1 MTWREYEDAVFEE
14 CERVFHFKEAEIT
27 KNTQIV
33 GHISGSKRQIDVL
46 VRLLKEGKPYCAI
59 VVECKHYAQK
69 INIKTVDSFVGF
81 LKDVGAQRG
90 ILISDKGFT
99 RGAINRAYNG
109 EDNLVVDIMSL
120 GELQQF
126 QAYGAIV
133 YSGKN
138 ALTIAPPF
146 GWVIDGQRRE
156 FAQAVFYRRGIS
168 FKEATEKEKEWMY
181 IKYWSKES
189 ENDTLD
195 NLINIHNES
204 LMAMDNQTEIVLSE
218 IDGLKV
224 RKAFV
229 PSYPVPEVTVFR
241 EFDSFIAYVVLY
253 CPVQYIDRDVRKI
266 IDVFLDSI
274 PICVINDDETG
285 D

>member
-1 MTWREYEDAVFEE
+1 MTWREYEEAVFEE
-14 CERVFHFKEAEIT
+14 CERVFHYKEAEIL
-27 KNTQIV
+27 KNAHIV

-46 VRLLKEGKPYCAI
+46 VRLLKEGKTYCTI
-59 VVECKHYAQK
+59 VVECKHYTQK
-69 INIKTVDSFVGF
+69 IDIKTVDSFVGF

-90 ILISDKGFT
+90 ILVSDKGFT

-109 EDNLVVDIMSL
+109 EDNIVVDIMSL

-146 GWVIDGQRRE
+146 GWVIDGQRRG
-156 FAQAVFYRRGIS
+156 FAPAVFYRRGIS

-181 IKYWSKES
+181 IKFWSKES

-253 CPVQYIDRDVRKI
+253 CPVPYIDRDVRKI

-274 PICVINDDETG
+274 PMCVINDDETG